1 MILTEFFCNSCQFIS
16 DNRDDLDEHSQ
27 LVHQSDDTISRAV
40 DQAQHETVH
49 GDFTP
54 NEVPSLTRYNCGTC
68 EFSSEDGDKVNIHI
82 VSNHKS
88 QTATISDMK
97 YKKSS
102 KPFPNQ
108 ENLGAC

>member
-1 MILTEFFCNSCQFIS
+1 MT
-16 DNRDDLDEHSQ
+16 DNRDDLDEQSQ
-27 LVHQSDDTISRAV
+27 LVHQSDDAISGAE
-40 DQAQHETVH
+40 DQAQHETVN
-49 GDFTP
+49 GDITTE
-54 NEVPSLTRYNCGTC
+54 EVPSLTKYNCGTC